1 MLRFPHFPDEAPH
14 GFYRIGDK
22 KYVPYQGFVHFTKV
36 LEESSKF
43 AEQYAAES
51 GKMDPTIIRMILFN
65 GHQTIL
71 CPQIVSVLR
80 SFDYRNPEI
89 DKKPFLDFL
98 QNTFCPLLKKMK
110 EVIPE
115 IEQEVDAFLSIT
127 LQSIIAELQESCS

>member
-1 MLRFPHFPDEAPH
+1 MLRFPPFPKEAPY
-14 GFYRIGDK
+14 GLCRIGEE
-22 KYVPYQGFVHFTKV
+22 YVPYQGFVHFTKV
-36 LEESSKF
+36 LVENSQF
-43 AEQYAAES
+43 AEQYAES
-51 GKMDPTIIRMILFN
+51 GKMDPVIIRMILFN

-71 CPQIVSVLR
+71 CPQIDSVLK

-115 IEQEVDAFLSIT
+115 IEQEVDAFFLRT
-127 LQSIIAELQESCS
+127 LQSIIAELKESCS

>member
-1 MLRFPHFPDEAPH
+1 MFRFPHFPKEAPY
-14 GFYRIGDK
+14 GFYRIGEE
-22 KYVPYQGFVHFTKV
+22 YVSYQGFVHFTKV
-36 LEESSKF
+36 LVESSQF
-43 AEQYAAES
+43 AEQYAES
-51 GKMDPTIIRMILFN
+51 GKMDPDIIRMILFN

-71 CPQIVSVLR
+71 CPQIDSVLK

-115 IEQEVDAFLSIT
+115 IEQEVDAFFLRT

>member
-1 MLRFPHFPDEAPH
+1 MFRFPPFPDEAPY
-14 GFYRIGDK
+14 GFYRIGEK
-22 KYVPYQGFVHFTKV
+22 TVPYQGFVHYLTV
-36 LEESSKF
+36 LVESSQF
-43 AEQYAAES
+43 AEQYAKS
-51 GKMDPTIIRMILFN
+51 GKMDPVIIRMILFN

-71 CPQIVSVLR
+71 CPQIVSVLK

-98 QNTFCPLLKKMK
+98 KNTFCPLLKKMK

-115 IEQEVDAFLSIT
+115 IEQEVDAFFLRT